1 MSEVW
6 TKWEGQVV
14 AETFLLRRYL
24 GGSDHSGVFLT
35 EDAKQ
40 NLANAALKLVPAVPT
55 LADSQLAHWR
65 AAGGVSHPHLI
76 PIFALGRS
84 QLGSLPCLYVVMEY
98 AEQNLADLLRTR
110 PLTDVEVREMLPPFL
125 DALAFLHSKGL
136 VQGQLKPSNILAVGD
151 RLKLA
156 SDTIRPADE
165 ATTSLS
171 MSSAYDPPE
180 ARDGSFST
188 AGDVWSLGVT
198 LFEAL
203 TQKVPPRPDERGH
216 GVVLPADFP
225 PAWAVVVRECLS
237 RRPVDR
243 PSVKDLQAWI
253 SRGLQGSAVSPPAS
267 SPSSPSAPPPATP
280 APSTA
285 EATTTK
291 RSTSLPQSAT
301 SLPPTMAAPRATAQA
316 AAGEAQNRLVIRA
329 MVERE
334 EPSQA
339 PLERRSLRSLVPSIL
354 GAVVILVLGW
364 GVVHLLWSRS
374 HTHQNAAG
382 ASKAT
387 VESGNSPID
396 SARNAQ
402 EAVPAPA
409 ESSQASQP
417 PAPASNSSRGAR
429 KAVAPASSVVH
440 EEMPVVPHKA
450 LATIH
455 GHVKVVVRVTVDESG
470 RVVADTLE
478 NAGPSRFFAQRAAEA
493 ARKWRFSPADDKASR
508 YWRVHFEFARSG
520 VTGHAVSANAG
531 ARR

>member
-14 AETFLLRRYL
+14 DGTFPLRRYL

-35 EDAKQ
+35 EDPKE

-55 LADSQLAHWR
+55 LADSQLSHWR
-65 AAGGVSHPHLI
+65 AAAGVSHPHLI
-76 PIFALGRS
+76 SLFTLGRG
-84 QLGSLPCLYVVMEY
+84 QLGSLQCLYVVMEY

-110 PLTDVEVREMLPPFL
+110 PLADVEVREMLPPFL

-203 TQKVPPRPDERGH
+203 AQKVPPRPDERGH

-225 PAWAVVVRECLS
+225 PVWAQVVRECLS

-253 SRGLQGSAVSPPAS
+253 SRGLQGSAVSPPA
-267 SPSSPSAPPPATP
+267 TP
-280 APSTA
+280 APSTSA
-285 EATTTK
+285 PSTAADATTK

-301 SLPPTMAAPRATAQA
+301 SLPPPMAAPRATAQA
-316 AAGEAQNRLVIRA
+316 VAGEAQSRLTIRA

-334 EPSQA
+334 EPLQA
-339 PLERRSLRSLVPSIL
+339 PPERRSLRSWVPSIS

-364 GVVHLLWSRS
+364 GVVHLLWSRT
-374 HTHQNAAG
+374 HTNQNAAG

-387 VESGNSPID
+387 VEAGNSPID
-396 SARNAQ
+396 PARNAQ
-402 EAVPAPA
+402 EPVPAPA
-409 ESSQASQP
+409 ASSQASQP
-417 PAPASNSSRGAR
+417 SAPASTGSRGVR
-429 KAVAPASSVVH
+429 KAAASASSVVH
-440 EEMPVVPHKA
+440 EEIPVVPHKA

-493 ARKWRFSPADDKASR
+493 ARKWRFSPADDKAPR

-520 VTGHAVSANAG
+520 VTGHAVAANAG